1 MAENKKSFI
10 LYCDIIHTVK
20 KLPKDKQA
28 DLFVHILEYVND
40 MNPKTDDFVVE
51 IAFEPIKQA
60 LKRDLEKYEKIKQ
73 RNAENGKTGGRPK
86 KAIEDEQVESVK
98 ENKPKK
104 PSGLIGNPKNPSE
117 PKKADIGI
125 GIDSVID
132 IGIESDIEKEKT
144 KDINIVSHETKTN
157 NEAFEKFNKW
167 VDENATNVRRI
178 KNQITEEQFTKL
190 KEKYNSQQIMQIIL
204 NLENYKDAPKKYTS
218 VYLTVNNWIK
228 NEPSNKSY
236 GERNTKVPAAGSRE
250 AKEQSRRSLVKLAD
264 QILGIDES
272 ENGGRSFR

>member
-40 MNPKTDDFVVE
+40 MNPITDDFVVE

-60 LKRDLEKYEKIKQ
+60 LKRDLLKYEKIRQ

-86 KAIEDEQVESVK
+86 KVVENDPVEVAKAS
-98 ENKPKK
+98 KPKK

-132 IGIESDIEKEKT
+132 IGIGSDIEKEKT
-144 KDINIVSHETKTN
+144 EDINIVSHETKIK
-157 NEAFEKFNKW
+157 NEAFERFNKW
-167 VDENATNVRRI
+167 LDSETTFVRKI
-178 KNQITEEQFTKL
+178 KKQMTEEQFMKL
-190 KEKYNSQQIMQIIL
+190 KKTYNSTQIMNTIL
-204 NLENYKDAPKKYTS
+204 NLENYKDATKKYTS
-218 VYLTVNNWIK
+218 VYLTVNNWLK
-228 NEPSNKSY
+228 RDTNNLK
-236 GERNTKVPAAGSRE
+236 
-250 AKEQSRRSLVKLAD
+250 
-264 QILGIDES
+264 
-272 ENGGRSFR
+272 

>member
-40 MNPKTDDFVVE
+40 MNPITDDFVVE

-60 LKRDLEKYEKIKQ
+60 LKRDLLKYEKIRQ

-86 KAIEDEQVESVK
+86 KVVEDEPVEVTKAS
-98 ENKPKK
+98 KPKK

-125 GIDSVID
+125 GIGIGID
-132 IGIESDIEKEKT
+132 IDNEKE
-144 KDINIVSHETKTN
+144 DIIISDEIKKLK
-157 NEAFEKFNKW
+157 EDFERFNKW
-167 VDENATNVRRI
+167 LDSETTFVRKI
-178 KNQITEEQFTKL
+178 KTQMTEEQFIKL
-190 KEKYNSQQIMQIIL
+190 KKKYNPDQIKDIVL
-204 NLENYKDAPKKYTS
+204 RLENYKDAPKRYTS
-218 VYLTVNNWIK
+218 VYLTVKHWLDKDNNRL
-228 NEPSNKSY
+228 NK
-236 GERNTKVPAAGSRE
+236 
-250 AKEQSRRSLVKLAD
+250 
-264 QILGIDES
+264 
-272 ENGGRSFR
+272 

>member
-40 MNPKTDDFVVE
+40 MNPITDDFVVE

-60 LKRDLEKYEKIKQ
+60 LKRDLLKYEKIRQ

-86 KAIEDEQVESVK
+86 KVVENEPVEVTKVS
-98 ENKPKK
+98 KPKK

-125 GIDSVID
+125 GIGID
-132 IGIESDIEKEKT
+132 IDIDNDNEKE
-144 KDINIVSHETKTN
+144 DIIISDEIKKLK
-157 NEAFEKFNKW
+157 ESFIDFNKW
-167 VDENATNVRRI
+167 LDSETIFVRKI
-178 KNQITEEQFTKL
+178 KTQMTEEQFIKL
-190 KEKYNSQQIMQIIL
+190 KKKYNSVQIMNTVL
-204 NLENYKDAPKKYTS
+204 NLENYKDATKRYTS
-218 VYLTVNNWIK
+218 VYLTVSNWLKRDANNL
-228 NEPSNKSY
+228 NK
-236 GERNTKVPAAGSRE
+236 
-250 AKEQSRRSLVKLAD
+250 
-264 QILGIDES
+264 
-272 ENGGRSFR
+272 

>member
-40 MNPKTDDFVVE
+40 MNPITDDFVVE

-60 LKRDLEKYEKIKQ
+60 LKRDLLKYEKIRQ

-86 KAIEDEQVESVK
+86 KVVEDEPVEVTKAS
-98 ENKPKK
+98 KPKK

-125 GIDSVID
+125 GIGID
-132 IGIESDIEKEKT
+132 IDNEKE
-144 KDINIVSHETKTN
+144 DIIISDEIKKLK
-157 NEAFEKFNKW
+157 ESFIDFNKW
-167 VDENATNVRRI
+167 LDSETTFVRKI
-178 KNQITEEQFTKL
+178 KKQITEEQFMKL
-190 KEKYNSQQIMQIIL
+190 KKTYNSTQIMNTIL

-218 VYLTVNNWIK
+218 VYLTVNNWLKRDIK
-228 NEPSNKSY
+228 
-236 GERNTKVPAAGSRE
+236 
-250 AKEQSRRSLVKLAD
+250 
-264 QILGIDES
+264 I
-272 ENGGRSFR
+272 

>member
-40 MNPKTDDFVVE
+40 MNPITDDFVVE

-60 LKRDLEKYEKIKQ
+60 LKRDLLKYEKIRQ

-86 KAIEDEQVESVK
+86 KVVEDEPVEVTKAS
-98 ENKPKK
+98 KPKK

-125 GIDSVID
+125 GIGID
-132 IGIESDIEKEKT
+132 IDIDNEKEDIIISDEIKKLKEDFERFNNWLDTETTFIRKIKT
-144 KDINIVSHETKTN
+144 
-157 NEAFEKFNKW
+157 
-167 VDENATNVRRI
+167 
-178 KNQITEEQFTKL
+178 QMTEEQFIKL
-190 KEKYNSQQIMQIIL
+190 KKKYNSVQIMNTVL
-204 NLENYKDAPKKYTS
+204 SLENYKDAPKRYTS
-218 VYLTVNNWIK
+218 VYLTVKNWLDKDNNRL
-228 NEPSNKSY
+228 NK
-236 GERNTKVPAAGSRE
+236 
-250 AKEQSRRSLVKLAD
+250 
-264 QILGIDES
+264 
-272 ENGGRSFR
+272 

>member
-40 MNPKTDDFVVE
+40 MNPITDDFVVE

-60 LKRDLEKYEKIKQ
+60 LKRDLLKYEKIRQ

-86 KAIEDEQVESVK
+86 KVVEDEPVEVTKAS
-98 ENKPKK
+98 KPKK

-125 GIDSVID
+125 GIDID
-132 IGIESDIEKEKT
+132 IDNEKE
-144 KDINIVSHETKTN
+144 DIIISDEIKKLK
-157 NEAFEKFNKW
+157 ESFIDFNKW
-167 VDENATNVRRI
+167 LDSETIFVRKI
-178 KNQITEEQFTKL
+178 KTQMTEEQFMKL
-190 KEKYNSQQIMQIIL
+190 KEKYNSAQIIKTIES
-204 NLENYKDAPKKYTS
+204 LENYKDAAKRYTS
-218 VYLTVNNWIK
+218 VYLTVKHWLDK
-228 NEPSNKSY
+228 DNK
-236 GERNTKVPAAGSRE
+236 
-250 AKEQSRRSLVKLAD
+250 
-264 QILGIDES
+264 
-272 ENGGRSFR
+272 